1 LYEAVAKILS
11 FVYGSTRSGSHE
23 HFRAL
28 LGAEGEEEARRRLEA
43 RGYRV
48 RERNVRIGG
57 AELDLGGRHGD
68 EVVVVE
74 VRTRSVGVLQPP
86 EETVGPVKLRRLV
99 RAGRSWVVSRGWKG
113 PWRID
118 LVGFTVD
125 RNGEWHESHLRDI
138 TAGMVCE

>member
-1 LYEAVAKILS
+1 M
-11 FVYGSTRSGSHE
+11 STSG
-23 HFRAL
+23 AL

-48 RERNVRIGG
+48 LERNVRIGG
-57 AELDLGGRHGD
+57 AELDLVCRHGD